1 MANQATD
8 SKTAPVERGDAV
20 TRLVNREEVLQICFW
35 YEGEGFGSV
44 FDASVVGPFLNCDPH
59 TIEAALSELITQGL
73 LETASPPATG
83 LRLTAAGKHKGAR
96 LFVDDFADY
105 QHAGH
110 GECAAGCC
118 DGDDHSQCGDECAL
132 H

>member
-1 MANQATD
+1 MD
-8 SKTAPVERGDAV
+8 SNTAPVERADAV
-20 TRLVNREEVLQICFW
+20 ARLVNCEEVLQICFW

-44 FDASVVGPFLNCDPH
+44 LDASVLGPFLNCDPQA
-59 TIEAALSELITQGL
+59 TQAALAELVAQGH
-73 LETASPPATG
+73 LEPASPPATG
-83 LRLTAAGKHKGAR
+83 FRLTAAGKHKGGR
-96 LFVDDFADY
+96 LFADDFADY

>member
-1 MANQATD
+1 MD
-8 SKTAPVERGDAV
+8 PKTAPAQSSDAV
-20 TRLVNREEVLQICFW
+20 ARLVNCEEVLQICFW
-35 YEGEGFGSV
+35 YQGEGFGSV
-44 FDASVVGPFLNCDPH
+44 FDASVLDPFLNCAPQA
-59 TIEAALSELITQGL
+59 TAAALDELITQGF
-73 LETASPPATG
+73 LELAPSPATG
-83 LRLTAAGKHKGAR
+83 FRLTAAGKHKGGR
-96 LFVDDFADY
+96 LFADDFADY

>member
-1 MANQATD
+1 MTKPSIDPGAT
-8 SKTAPVERGDAV
+8 PPGRGDAL
-20 TRLVNREEVLQICFW
+20 TRLVNCEEVLQICFW
-35 YEGEGFGSV
+35 YQGEGFGNE
-44 FDASVVGPFLNCDPH
+44 FDAPVLAPFLNCDPDA
-59 TIEAALSELITQGL
+59 IQAALAELVTQGH
-73 LETASPPATG
+73 LEPIPPPVTAF
-83 LRLTAAGKHKGAR
+83 RLTAAGKRKGGR
-96 LFVDDFADY
+96 LFADDFADY